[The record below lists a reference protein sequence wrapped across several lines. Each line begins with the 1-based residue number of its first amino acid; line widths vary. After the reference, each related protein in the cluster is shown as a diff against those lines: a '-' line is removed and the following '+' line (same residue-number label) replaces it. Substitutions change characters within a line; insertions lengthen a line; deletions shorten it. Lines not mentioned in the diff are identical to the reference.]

1 MDEKTVFHL
10 MEKMTFGELLDE
22 DFDPFEADLEKK
34 SCRNWHYSRSLYLR
48 VALVMT
54 YSVHSDTE
62 HEDFDDLDEARDVAW
77 SMAEEFSSSYI
88 VDNRTND
95 VIERY

>member
-1 MDEKTVFHL
+1 
-10 MEKMTFGELLDE
+10 
-22 DFDPFEADLEKK
+22 
-34 SCRNWHYSRSLYLR
+34 
-48 VALVMT
+48 MT
-54 YSVHSDTE
+54 YSVHSGTE

-77 SMAEEFSSSYI
+77 SMVEEFSSSYI

>member
-34 SCRNWHYSRSLYLR
+34 AAELQVTVDYLI
-48 VALVMT
+48 
-54 YSVHSDTE
+54 Y
-62 HEDFDDLDEARDVAW
+62 
-77 SMAEEFSSSYI
+77 EFF
-88 VDNRTND
+88 
-95 VIERY
+95 